1 MPITIGRGF
10 LKSEMFSQSAISQRS
25 FFTLLW
31 EKIKDFFCSTRR
43 SAADQYIKELCDVA
57 SPPDAQRLFDLF
69 CKLYELSSPSCKEK
83 FHFQHYKDGEY
94 QYTNLCI
101 KDGEDIPLCIVI
113 RQDHYYYDIM
123 NRTVLCVDTQ
133 SAHLKRY
140 SDINIKTSTYVC
152 EELCCLFPERLLL
165 SLSGGITFSVDL
177 KNIKE
182 TLIAMAEK
190 GNLCDWKE
198 QERKAA
204 ISPGLVWASPADLP
218 PIDDAIKNKIA
229 AKVIEDTN
237 LKNATFEP
245 NYAQS
250 SVTQLVYSCLFKNEI
265 LMNMLEESS
274 SHGLLCLN
282 DLVEYVA
289 LQVHNSLFSEDL
301 SSLVET
307 TKNEAHHQ
315 S

>member
-113 RQDHYYYDIM
+113 RQDHYYYD
-123 NRTVLCVDTQ
+123 
-133 SAHLKRY
+133 K
-140 SDINIKTSTYVC
+140 
-152 EELCCLFPERLLL
+152 
-165 SLSGGITFSVDL
+165 
-177 KNIKE
+177 
-182 TLIAMAEK
+182 
-190 GNLCDWKE
+190 
-198 QERKAA
+198 
-204 ISPGLVWASPADLP
+204 
-218 PIDDAIKNKIA
+218 
-229 AKVIEDTN
+229 
-237 LKNATFEP
+237 
-245 NYAQS
+245 
-250 SVTQLVYSCLFKNEI
+250 
-265 LMNMLEESS
+265 
-274 SHGLLCLN
+274 
-282 DLVEYVA
+282 
-289 LQVHNSLFSEDL
+289 
-301 SSLVET
+301 
-307 TKNEAHHQ
+307 
-315 S
+315 

>member
-31 EKIKDFFCSTRR
+31 ERIKDFFCSTQR

-69 CKLYELSSPSCKEK
+69 CKLYELSSPSCRGN

-113 RQDHYYYDIM
+113 RQDHYYYEIL

-140 SDINIKTSTYVC
+140 
-152 EELCCLFPERLLL
+152 
-165 SLSGGITFSVDL
+165 
-177 KNIKE
+177 
-182 TLIAMAEK
+182 
-190 GNLCDWKE
+190 
-198 QERKAA
+198 
-204 ISPGLVWASPADLP
+204 
-218 PIDDAIKNKIA
+218 
-229 AKVIEDTN
+229 
-237 LKNATFEP
+237 
-245 NYAQS
+245 
-250 SVTQLVYSCLFKNEI
+250 
-265 LMNMLEESS
+265 
-274 SHGLLCLN
+274 
-282 DLVEYVA
+282 
-289 LQVHNSLFSEDL
+289 
-301 SSLVET
+301 
-307 TKNEAHHQ
+307 
-315 S
+315 